1 MCSIGLGYCNA
12 NFMASVVVEMGTAA
26 NIKVKG
32 IVKAEGSV
40 VRVEVDILDKH
51 MVKGEDGRLSVN
63 VIARTN
69 SLEHCYLSQLA
80 LMRLNHSL
88 L

>member
-26 NIKVKG
+26 NIKAKG
-32 IVKAEGSV
+32 IVKPEGNV
-40 VRVEVDILDKH
+40 VRVEVDILGKH
-51 MVKGEDGRLSVN
+51 MVKGEDGLLSVD

-69 SLEHCYLSQLA
+69 SLEHCYWSQLA
-80 LMRLNHSL
+80 LMRFNHSL

>member
-1 MCSIGLGYCNA
+1 MYSIGLGYCNA
-12 NFMASVVVEMGTAA
+12 NFMVSVVVEMGTAA
-26 NIKVKG
+26 NIKAKG
-32 IVKAEGSV
+32 IVKLEGNV
-40 VRVEVDILDKH
+40 VRVEVDILGKH
-51 MVKGEDGRLSVN
+51 MVKGEDELLSVN

-69 SLEHCYLSQLA
+69 SLEHCYWSQLA

>member
-51 MVKGEDGRLSVN
+51 MVKGEDGLLSVD

-69 SLEHCYLSQLA
+69 SLEHCYWSQLA